1 MAKEYL
7 KNYLLPDGAVRD
19 IVDKL
24 NAMHEDVTIMYDLS
38 FRMDEVMDEDDLFL
52 DSVKKFEDEKSIK
65 ALLESYEKL
74 LDLLHLAS
82 TNLMYNPT
90 KASIEAKCTLRDVYL
105 RKGFTPEYLDDWA
118 MGLLGKSKTLWKAD
132 F

>member
-7 KNYLLPDGAVRD
+7 KNYLLPEKAVAD
-19 IVDKL
+19 IIDKL
-24 NAMHEDVTIMYDLS
+24 NTYHEETRDVYDLS
-38 FRMDEVMDEDDLFL
+38 YRTQEVMDEDELFL
-52 DSVKKFEDEKSIK
+52 DALK
-65 ALLESYEKL
+65 LLEERKDVKTMLETIEKY

-82 TNLMYNPT
+82 TKMMYNPT
-90 KASIEAKCTLRDVYL
+90 KASVEAKCTLRDVYL

-118 MGLLGKSKTLWKAD
+118 MSLLGKSKTLWKAN

>member
-1 MAKEYL
+1 MLQFEELENHVQQFARK
-7 KNYLLPDGAVRD
+7 
-19 IVDKL
+19 
-24 NAMHEDVTIMYDLS
+24 YD
-38 FRMDEVMDEDDLFL
+38 
-52 DSVKKFEDEKSIK
+52 
-65 ALLESYEKL
+65 
-74 LDLLHLAS
+74 
-82 TNLMYNPT
+82 LMYNPT

>member
-7 KNYLLPDGAVRD
+7 KNYPLPEKTVED
-19 IVDKL
+19 IVNTLLSYHK
-24 NAMHEDVTIMYDLS
+24 ETTEVYDLS
-38 FRMDEVMDEDDLFL
+38 FRTQEVQDESELFL
-52 DSVKKFEDEKSIK
+52 DSLQLLKERADVKT
-65 ALLESYEKL
+65 LLETCEKY

-82 TNLMYNPT
+82 VKMMYNPT

-105 RKGFTPEYLDDWA
+105 RKGYTPEYLDDWA
-118 MGLLGKSKTLWKAD
+118 MGLLGKSKTLWKAN